1 MSYPPS
7 TPSHEFLPTPST
19 PPPGLPPVGYPPAN
33 PNQTPMLLAVASLV
47 TGVSGLLNCACC
59 LFLPMPF
66 ISITLGAIALTQRPD
81 RSARIMATIG
91 IALSG
96 LTLLVFFGS
105 MVYFMVNPTSAKSP
119 LIQP

>member
-1 MSYPPS
+1 M
-7 TPSHEFLPTPST
+7 
-19 PPPGLPPVGYPPAN
+19 
-33 PNQTPMLLAVASLV
+33 
-47 TGVSGLLNCACC
+47 
-59 LFLPMPF
+59 
-66 ISITLGAIALTQRPD
+66 AI
-81 RSARIMATIG
+81 IG